1 VGVDSSEKDV
11 DGDDGATARVAM
23 ARARASAISVRTRV
37 VASIC
42 LMLAGKAVT
51 ISTPFLFKM
60 LVDVVGGGVG
70 ELGDGRRD
78 LVVLRSAMLLSD
90 SSLKLPVLL
99 LLAYGTC
106 RSLSSLL
113 REYTNVVFSHV
124 AQSAIRSF
132 GRSTFD
138 HVHALDLRY
147 HLDRNTGML
156 SRVLERGSRSISFA
170 LNAMV
175 FNTLPTLIE
184 VLVVSL
190 LMMRRFSTYHAVTV
204 LGTIIA
210 YSVYTIKITTWRSG
224 MRKDMIS
231 SENAAS
237 GRVSDSLLNYE
248 TVKYFNNEGH
258 EGTVYERTLGEY
270 QGLALKAASSLSAL
284 NFGQNAIFSV
294 GLTLVM
300 YLTLR
305 DVNLGRATVGDLVLV
320 NGLLFQLSVPLNFIG
335 WVYQETRQAFVDME
349 AMFQLRD
356 TRPEVVDHPDAV
368 VYDPYSMGTTIE
380 FDGVVF
386 GYDTPSSLSSPSSVE
401 GTTPATTTASD
412 DDEDGRSRRS
422 TAAIARPIL
431 RETTFAI
438 PQGKTIAIVGR

>member
-1 VGVDSSEKDV
+1 
-11 DGDDGATARVAM
+11 
-23 ARARASAISVRTRV
+23 
-37 VASIC
+37 
-42 LMLAGKAVT
+42 
-51 ISTPFLFKM
+51 
-60 LVDVVGGGVG
+60 
-70 ELGDGRRD
+70 
-78 LVVLRSAMLLSD
+78 
-90 SSLKLPVLL
+90 
-99 LLAYGTC
+99 
-106 RSLSSLL
+106 
-113 REYTNVVFSHV
+113 
-124 AQSAIRSF
+124 
-132 GRSTFD
+132 
-138 HVHALDLRY
+138 
-147 HLDRNTGML
+147 
-156 SRVLERGSRSISFA
+156 
-170 LNAMV
+170 
-175 FNTLPTLIE
+175 
-184 VLVVSL
+184 
-190 LMMRRFSTYHAVTV
+190 
-204 LGTIIA
+204 
-210 YSVYTIKITTWRSG
+210 